1 MWLSRFL
8 AVLIVFALSIPAE
21 AQQPAK
27 IPRIG
32 YVSGTGDSSNPGP
45 YVAALRQGL
54 RDLGYIDGKN
64 IVIEYR
70 GAEGKL
76 ERIPGIVAELVQ
88 LNVDVLVVLIPQAI
102 RAAKQATKTIPI
114 VMVTQEDPV
123 AAGLID
129 SLARPGG
136 NITGLA
142 TLQRDLS
149 GKRLELLAEV
159 VPGISRVGVLWN
171 PNIPSMIIGFKEY
184 EAAAR
189 GLKIRLQSLEV
200 RGSSP
205 DLEGA
210 FQAAVK
216 ARTSAVITITN
227 TPLFRNSK
235 RITDLAIKNRLPSMY
250 EGSAWVEAGGLM
262 SYSANDLEAF
272 RRAAT
277 YVDKILK
284 GTKTADIPVE
294 QPRTFELVIN
304 LKTAKQIGLTIPP
317 NVLSQ
322 ADRIIK

>member
-1 MWLSRFL
+1 
-8 AVLIVFALSIPAE
+8 V
-21 AQQPAK
+21 AK
-27 IPRIG
+27 PIPRCADCVCAFHTSRG
-32 YVSGTGDSSNPGP
+32 AAAGKNPADRLCVRTGDSSNPGP

-88 LNVDVLVVLIPQAI
+88 LKVDVLVVLIPQAI

-159 VPGISRVGVLWN
+159 IPGISRVGVLWN

-216 ARTSAVITITN
+216 ARASAVITITN

-284 GTKTADIPVE
+284 GTKAADIPVE